1 MLLSI
6 VPPQRTILT
15 DSMEISPDGR
25 KLAFVGI
32 SGGKSMLR
40 IRDLGSDEVQTV
52 AGTETAESPFWS
64 PDSRFVGFYSRG
76 KLRRVELAT
85 GSIEVLCDA
94 ELGRG
99 GSWGSKGDIL
109 FTPKSL
115 GSIYRVAASGGAPA
129 PAARLEPGDI
139 MHRWPFMLPDGRR
152 FLFWVRTD
160 KVETTGI
167 YLGSLDSPERK
178 FLLRNGAAGQF
189 LPPDTVVFVRG
200 EALLAQRFDLD
211 RGEPRGDPEAVTRPV
226 MRADVAFYRDLFSV
240 SRNGILVFRPGSGDR
255 RLVWVDRRGN
265 IVKAVGPA
273 GVIMNVSLSFDNKCG
288 GVYAPTVGDR
298 PPNRLDARPREGRRH
313 ALRGSGLDAGL
324 GRRRRQASSI
334 APKGRRYELRRK
346 YLRDQR
352 VETLV
357 SDNFATPYDASADGR
372 NLIFTRT
379 KSSVDI
385 GVVGTQAGDT
395 PQILLSSEHEE
406 RNPAFS
412 PDGRWFVYS
421 SSEPG
426 QYEIFVRRLP
436 MTDEKWAISSGGGL
450 QAMWSRDGKE
460 IFYVGARRAADG
472 GPGLDRRRH
481 LYLRRPAAPVP
492 DVRKTEQRLPAVCR
506 FRRWSALSDGQ
517 AHAGFRLGAFP
528 RAAELEAERR
538 PR

>member
-40 IRDLGSDEVQTV
+40 IRDLGSDDVQTV
-52 AGTETAESPFWS
+52 AGTETAESVFWS

-109 FTPKSL
+109 FTPKTL
-115 GSIYRVAASGGAPA
+115 GPIYRVAASGGTPA
-129 PAARLEPGDI
+129 PATRLEPGDI
-139 MHRWPFMLPDGRR
+139 MQRWPFMLPDGRR

-211 RGEPRGDPEAVTRPV
+211 RGVPRGDPEAVTRPV

-265 IVKAVGPA
+265 VVKAVGPA
-273 GVIMNVSLSFDNKCG
+273 GIIMNVSLSFDNKWAAFTLRQSETG
-288 GVYAPTVGDR
+288 LQTVWT
-298 PPNRLDARPREGRRH
+298 LDLERDVATPFVEASWMPVWAADGASIFYRSEG
-313 ALRGSGLDAGL
+313 
-324 GRRRRQASSI
+324 
-334 APKGRRYELRRK
+334 KTYELRRK

-357 SDNFATPYDASADGR
+357 SDSFATPYDASADGR
-372 NLIFTRT
+372 NADL
-379 KSSVDI
+379 
-385 GVVGTQAGDT
+385 
-395 PQILLSSEHEE
+395 HEDQE
-406 RNPAFS
+406 
-412 PDGRWFVYS
+412 
-421 SSEPG
+421 
-426 QYEIFVRRLP
+426 QRRH
-436 MTDEKWAISSGGGL
+436 
-450 QAMWSRDGKE
+450 
-460 IFYVGARRAADG
+460 
-472 GPGLDRRRH
+472 RRRGH
-481 LYLRRPAAPVP
+481 SGR
-492 DVRKTEQRLPAVCR
+492 
-506 FRRWSALSDGQ
+506 
-517 AHAGFRLGAFP
+517 
-528 RAAELEAERR
+528 
-538 PR
+538 